1 MPNDRANWSDMATK
15 TLLDLCIEQ
24 KRLFNWNRLGPSPH
38 GWQNIYPKFEQ
49 QTGLHYGHK
58 QVQNKLG
65 TLKRAYKT
73 WKELQNSS
81 GLGRDRNTGGVAADD
96 TYWIPTQGDTSSEQQ
111 THGKP
116 PPFLEE
122 LELLFGH
129 TPQDRGTLLTT
140 GGVRESTP
148 TIGSDDTPQE
158 ISEDPHSASAVRNTS
173 KRTSR
178 DEVVDSPQKKKSAS
192 MEDYVKEISES
203 VAKRCE
209 RRSREQEECDRTL
222 QILEEDGIME
232 GSELYCMATY
242 LCTKA
247 ANRRFFT
254 QMKTKEGRLNWIK
267 FHLEKG
273 TK

>member
-1 MPNDRANWSDMATK
+1 MATK

-65 TLKRAYKT
+65 TLKRAYQT

-81 GLGRDRNTGGVAADD
+81 GLGCDRNTGGVAADD
-96 TYWIPTQGDTSSEQQ
+96 TYWDTSSEQQ

-129 TPQDRGTLLTT
+129 TPQDRGTLLTA

-173 KRTSR
+173 KRTGR

-209 RRSREQEECDRTL
+209 RRSREQEGAI
-222 QILEEDGIME
+222 ILEEDGIME
-232 GSELYCMATY
+232 GSELYYMATY

-254 QMKTKEGRLNWIK
+254 QMKTKRLNWIK

>member
-1 MPNDRANWSDMATK
+1 MLYASFLSCLLLIISLVQIPCCDITVTSVGSHRCPTLATSSSSSSSPPEARLYNLRSKRKKTVAKMPNDRANWSDMATK

-65 TLKRAYKT
+65 TLKRAYQT

-96 TYWIPTQGDTSSEQQ
+96 TYWVPTQGDTSSEQQ

-129 TPQDRGTLLTT
+129 TPQDRGTLLTV

-192 MEDYVKEISES
+192 MEDYVKE
-203 VAKRCE
+203 
-209 RRSREQEECDRTL
+209 
-222 QILEEDGIME
+222 M
-232 GSELYCMATY
+232 
-242 LCTKA
+242 
-247 ANRRFFT
+247 
-254 QMKTKEGRLNWIK
+254 
-267 FHLEKG
+267 
-273 TK
+273 